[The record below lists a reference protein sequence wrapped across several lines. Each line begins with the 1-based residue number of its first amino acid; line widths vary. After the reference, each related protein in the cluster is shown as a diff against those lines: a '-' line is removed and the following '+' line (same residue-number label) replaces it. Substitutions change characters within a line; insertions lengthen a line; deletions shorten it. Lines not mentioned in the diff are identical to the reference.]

1 VAVFGSSL
9 VAKEGGM
16 ILPLRRR
23 HRVVVIFLAVF
34 LTIAFAYAIVTRRP
48 APMMRDLQVFP
59 GVAK

>member
-1 VAVFGSSL
+1 
-9 VAKEGGM
+9 M

-23 HRVVVIFLAVF
+23 HRVVVIFLAFF

-48 APMMRDLQVFP
+48 TPMMRDLPVFP